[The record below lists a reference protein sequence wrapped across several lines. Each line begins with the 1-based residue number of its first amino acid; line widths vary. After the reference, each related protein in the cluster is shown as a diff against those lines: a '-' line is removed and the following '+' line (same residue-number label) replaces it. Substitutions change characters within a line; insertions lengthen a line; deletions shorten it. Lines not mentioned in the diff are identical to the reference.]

1 MPPAILAGGVPSLNY
16 SPPCDSCALPR
27 FKESTEGEPRWPCI
41 PRPPPPPCRIPGAA
55 ARRLLLELVF
65 LACRTGGG
73 DGGHGRAGRTAG
85 AVIGERSWLR
95 RLLGCGFKDP
105 GRGSIWRSERSCR
118 LRWVC
123 LMRHCA
129 FLMCGFFRG
138 EDWWSRDCILL
149 RFSWQSLE
157 GFRFNGCRVLF
168 AWFSSV
174 AGAAEW
180 FVLNRM
186 FSVFF

>member
-41 PRPPPPPCRIPGAA
+41 PRPPPTPCRIPGAA

-85 AVIGERSWLR
+85 AVIGERSWLW

-118 LRWVC
+118 LRILITSHSVLKLKYHKGNLLLGSANNGVRWQGKSKG
-123 LMRHCA
+123 LWPKTFHNK
-129 FLMCGFFRG
+129 G
-138 EDWWSRDCILL
+138 EEIC
-149 RFSWQSLE
+149 
-157 GFRFNGCRVLF
+157 
-168 AWFSSV
+168 
-174 AGAAEW
+174 
-180 FVLNRM
+180 
-186 FSVFF
+186 